1 MLPVGRNQFLQP
13 ATIRFMPF
21 EPTKDFLEQ
30 ISMAVETKGDAFILK
45 SFSGMHPTDISE
57 ILDRLETAEC
67 KYIFG
72 LLDSQICTDILSNLE
87 SDTRA
92 KFLSIF
98 SPIEIAFFLDYA
110 DSDDGADV
118 LNEQPIKIREE
129 VIAHMR
135 NKQTAQDVTEL
146 LRYEEDCAGGL
157 MAKELIRVNISWT
170 VKQCIDEIRRQAE
183 HVEKIL
189 TVYVVNEKQIL
200 QGRLSIKQLLLSS
213 DEKLVADMLIKA
225 LETVQTYYSEEE
237 VAEIMQKYDLE
248 SVPVVNVQ
256 GKLMGR
262 ITIDDVL
269 DVITEQAE
277 IDQQIMSGI
286 SENIE
291 EDDSVLTLSRARL
304 PWLLIGTI
312 GGLLGAQFIG
322 FFETDL
328 KLVPAMAFFI
338 PLITA
343 TGGNVGI
350 QSSTIVV
357 QALANASS
365 FVGGTF
371 QRLSKAFTVA
381 LVNGVVIALV
391 VFGFN
396 VIFTEVRLAL
406 IVSIA
411 LFSVVCLASLMGT
424 ITPIVLDRLGI
435 NPALASGPFITTA
448 NDLIGLAV
456 YFLVAR
462 MLI

>member
-1 MLPVGRNQFLQP
+1 
-13 ATIRFMPF
+13 MPF

-30 ISMAVETKGDAFILK
+30 ISMALENKGDAFILK
-45 SFSGMHPTDISE
+45 SFSEMHPTDISE
-57 ILDRLETAEC
+57 ILDRLETTEC

-92 KFLSIF
+92 KFLSVF

-110 DSDDGADV
+110 DSDDGADI

-129 VIAHMR
+129 VIGHMR
-135 NKQTAQDVTEL
+135 NKQTAKDVLEL

-157 MAKELIRVNISWT
+157 MAKELIRVNINWT

-189 TVYVVNEKQIL
+189 TVYVVNDNQIL

-213 DEKLVADMLIKA
+213 DEKLVADMMIKT
-225 LETVQTYYSEEE
+225 LETVQTYFSEEE

-248 SVPVVNVQ
+248 SIPVVNVQ

-291 EDDSVLTLSRARL
+291 EDDSVLMLSRARL

-350 QSSTIVV
+350 QFFYHCGSGVGKCEFFRGWHFPKTEQGFYGSSGKWSGDCPSRFWV
-357 QALANASS
+357 QCAFHRNP
-365 FVGGTF
+365 FGNDCFHRPF
-371 QRLSKAFTVA
+371 QRGL
-381 LVNGVVIALV
+381 L
-391 VFGFN
+391 GFAHGN
-396 VIFTEVRLAL
+396 NYAHR
-406 IVSIA
+406 
-411 LFSVVCLASLMGT
+411 
-424 ITPIVLDRLGI
+424 PRQ
-435 NPALASGPFITTA
+435 
-448 NDLIGLAV
+448 IGN
-456 YFLVAR
+456 
-462 MLI
+462 

>member
-1 MLPVGRNQFLQP
+1 
-13 ATIRFMPF
+13 MPF

>member
-1 MLPVGRNQFLQP
+1 
-13 ATIRFMPF
+13 
-21 EPTKDFLEQ
+21 
-30 ISMAVETKGDAFILK
+30 
-45 SFSGMHPTDISE
+45 
-57 ILDRLETAEC
+57 
-67 KYIFG
+67 
-72 LLDSQICTDILSNLE
+72 LSV
-87 SDTRA
+87 
-92 KFLSIF
+92 F

-157 MAKELIRVNISWT
+157 MAKELIRVNINWT

-189 TVYVVNEKQIL
+189 TVYVVDEKHIL

-248 SVPVVNVQ
+248 SIPVVNVQ

-328 KLVPAMAFFI
+328 KVVPAMAFFI

-357 QALANASS
+357 QALANTSS

-371 QRLSKAFTVA
+371 QRLGKAFTVA

-396 VIFTEVRLAL
+396 VIFTEPKLAL

-424 ITPIVLDRLGI
+424 ITPIVLDKLGI

-456 YFLVAR
+456 YFMVAR